1 MMLYLTVFFI
11 LGLDLQYIGG
21 SDAFKV
27 PNFFTT
33 IDVNLRINSELF
45 RISKRKMLRLGK
57 IYLTELFI
65 SDLLKLYF
73 LGGCQ

>member
-1 MMLYLTVFFI
+1 MILYLTEFFI

-21 SDAFKV
+21 FDAFKV